1 MLAATLLQGGTM
13 VWLLLAASA
22 LGVVVFVERRLEFHR
37 VQINTTALLGG
48 LKNVLGQDNLVEAI
62 GICDATASP
71 TARVV
76 KAVLENHDLP
86 RAEVKEIL
94 EQRGSEETARLEER
108 LGILATIGQVAPLLG
123 LLGAVLGF
131 MQTGE
136 TVITDH
142 HAHFAAAM
150 MPLALGLAIGVPCYV
165 GYNHLVT
172 VVGGI
177 VLDMEKAGL
186 SALRMVSEMK
196 KPGRQGGR
204 GKSNQQN
211 EAEPAPQESSD
222 LFENA

>member
-1 MLAATLLQGGTM
+1 MLAVTMLQGGAM

-22 LGVVVFVERRLEFHR
+22 LGVVVFIERRLEFHR

-62 GICDATASP
+62 GICDATPSP

-76 KAVLENHDLP
+76 KVVLENHDLP
-86 RAEVKEIL
+86 REEVREIL

-108 LGILATIGQVAPLLG
+108 LGILATLGQIAPLLG

-136 TVITDH
+136 AVITDH
-142 HAHFAAAM
+142 HAHFATAM

-165 GYNHLVT
+165 GYNHLVS

-186 SALRMVSEMK
+186 SALRMVIEMK
-196 KPGRQGGR
+196 KPGRKGAR
-204 GKSNQQN
+204 VKSSKKN
-211 EAEPAPQESSD
+211 EPAPNEGSN
-222 LFENA
+222 LFEDA